1 MAAAYRLWF
10 ETAEPNNPADFLPL
24 LARFPNK
31 RLDTITQTTINV
43 DKCNSKM
50 VKDRVEILKN
60 RKNKSND
67 IETERSDNDPSKTI
81 LDLIIDIKSFKDN
94 DVKYCRNITHIAYEI
109 VGGGFDTSVTT
120 MSWAILYLSQHPEV
134 AQKCRAELN
143 KAESQPIQEAKIDC
157 PYFIGTI
164 HEILRMSTISPGG
177 IPHSTRCDTTIQ
189 GYHIPKDTMIIAN
202 LRQINYDEDNWS
214 QPYQFRP
221 DRFLRDDGL
230 IDTRACNEI
239 TTFSSGTRR
248 CPGDKVAITM
258 IFVLLGTLIKRYD
271 FEMVKPPIDMEPMP
285 GILSKPKHHLVKFH
299 LT

>member
-1 MAAAYRLWF
+1 
-10 ETAEPNNPADFLPL
+10 
-24 LARFPNK
+24 
-31 RLDTITQTTINV
+31 
-43 DKCNSKM
+43 
-50 VKDRVEILKN
+50 
-60 RKNKSND
+60 
-67 IETERSDNDPSKTI
+67 
-81 LDLIIDIKSFKDN
+81 
-94 DVKYCRNITHIAYEI
+94 
-109 VGGGFDTSVTT
+109 

-143 KAESQPIQEAKIDC
+143 KVESQPIQEAKIDC

-189 GYHIPKDTMIIAN
+189 GYHIPKDTIIIAN

-239 TTFSSGTRR
+239 ATFSSGTRR

-271 FEMVKPPIDMEPMP
+271 FEMVKPPIDMEPMR